1 MLDGSVIRKEILL
14 MGSKR
19 DGGSASEV
27 IRDTEALEITCIEF
41 FYR

>member
-19 DGGSASEV
+19 GGGSIFEV
-27 IRDTEALEITCIEF
+27 SQTLRHTEAVEIICI
-41 FYR
+41 